1 MVFFPFPFPRPLEP
15 GDFCL
20 GDFLCDF
27 GDLCLIMSSAPT
39 EGAAM
44 ASSGGTLKKL
54 YFLISNHL
62 KRYLVWFNDKNIL

>member
-44 ASSGGTLKKL
+44 ASSGGTLKNC
-54 YFLISNHL
+54 ISF
-62 KRYLVWFNDKNIL
+62 KKISSLV

>member
-27 GDLCLIMSSAPT
+27 GDLSLIMSSAPT

-44 ASSGGTLKKL
+44 ASSGGTLKNC
-54 YFLISNHL
+54 IS
-62 KRYLVWFNDKNIL
+62 

>member
-39 EGAAM
+39 GGAAM
-44 ASSGGTLKKL
+44 ASSGGTLKNC
-54 YFLISNHL
+54 IHS
-62 KRYLVWFNDKNIL
+62 KRYLVIWFNDKNIL